1 MRIQILILGFK
12 GLIIQCFVFKML
24 HCLFSSR
31 NFPDQFDQ
39 NKAAVESGLQK
50 ETLIVKKWIDEN
62 PFVLSANFHGGS
74 LVANY
79 PYDDTPN
86 KRSVY
91 SATTDDDIFRKLA
104 LTYSSN
110 HPTMHLN
117 KAQCVGDNFKDGKIC
132 TLSLGLHVITLL
144 YFTIRLSMIVR
155 VPVAVDSLNDNI
167 K

>member
-1 MRIQILILGFK
+1 MRIQMLILGFK

-31 NFPDQFDQ
+31 NFPGRFDQ

-50 ETLIVKKWIDEN
+50 ETLVVKKWIDEN
-62 PFVLSANFHGGS
+62 PFVLSANLHGGS

-79 PYDDTPN
+79 PYDDRAD

-132 TLSLGLHVITLL
+132 ILSFIF
-144 YFTIRLSMIVR
+144 YLSIVYM
-155 VPVAVDSLNDNI
+155 
-167 K
+167 

>member
-1 MRIQILILGFK
+1 
-12 GLIIQCFVFKML
+12 ML

-50 ETLIVKKWIDEN
+50 ETLVVKKWIDEN

-79 PYDDTPN
+79 PYDDTSN
-86 KRSVY
+86 KRSEY
-91 SATTDDDIFRKLA
+91 SATSDDDIFRKLA
-104 LTYSSN
+104 LTYSKN

-117 KAQCVGDNFKDGKIC
+117 KAQCDGDNFKDGKIC
-132 TLSLGLHVITLL
+132 ILSFSPLVTTLL
-144 YFTIRLSMIVR
+144 YFISRLSIITW
-155 VPVAVDSLNDNI
+155 VPVAVDSLINI